1 MNPIRLTAPFT
12 DADTLSELA
21 RLNAGDR
28 VLISGTVFTARDAA
42 HKKMTE
48 LLAAGDPLPFDP
60 VGAVIYYV
68 GPPPAPPGLVIGSA
82 GPTTASR
89 MDAYTP
95 KLLSLGVKGLIGKGY
110 RSEAVRKSLAENRAI
125 YFAATGGAGVL
136 LSKRILAAEVVAFPE
151 LGTEAVRKLIFSD
164 FPATVITDFSGNY
177 LYEAGPAAWRKN
189 NIIRNLQHD

>member
-12 DADTLSELA
+12 DADTLSELT

-42 HKKMTE
+42 HKKMIE
-48 LLAAGDPLPFDP
+48 LLDGGGTLPFDP
-60 VGAVIYYV
+60 AGAVIYYV
-68 GPPPAPPGLVIGSA
+68 GPTPAPPGLVIGSA

-95 KLLSLGVKGLIGKGY
+95 KLLSLGVKGVIGKGY
-110 RSEAVRKSLAENRAI
+110 RSEAVRKSLIENRAV
-125 YFAATGGAGVL
+125 YFAATGGAGIL
-136 LSKRILAAEVVAFPE
+136 LSKRILTAEVIAFPE

-177 LYEAGPAAWRKN
+177 LYETGPKAWRKN
-189 NIIRNLQHD
+189 NSIRNLQT

>member
-42 HKKMTE
+42 HKKMIE
-48 LLAAGDPLPFDP
+48 LLDGGGTLPFDP
-60 VGAVIYYV
+60 AGAVIYYV
-68 GPPPAPPGLVIGSA
+68 GPTPAPPGLVIGSA

-95 KLLSLGVKGLIGKGY
+95 KLLSLGVKGVIGKGY
-110 RSEAVRKSLAENRAI
+110 RSEAVRKSLIENRAV
-125 YFAATGGAGVL
+125 YFAATGGAGIL
-136 LSKRILAAEVVAFPE
+136 LSKRILAAEVIAFPE

-189 NIIRNLQHD
+189 NIIRNL

>member
-68 GPPPAPPGLVIGSA
+68 GPTPAPPGLVIGSA

-189 NIIRNLQHD
+189 NIIRNL

>member
-1 MNPIRLTAPFT
+1 MNPIRLIAPFT
-12 DADTLSELA
+12 DADTLSELT

-42 HKKMTE
+42 HKKMIE
-48 LLAAGDPLPFDP
+48 LLDGGGTLPFDP
-60 VGAVIYYV
+60 AGAVIYYV
-68 GPPPAPPGLVIGSA
+68 GPTPAPPGLVIGSA

-95 KLLSLGVKGLIGKGY
+95 KLLSLGVKGVIGKGY
-110 RSEAVRKSLAENRAI
+110 RSEAVRKSLIENRAV

-189 NIIRNLQHD
+189 NIIRNL

>member
-12 DADTLSELA
+12 DADTLSELT

-42 HKKMTE
+42 HKKMIE
-48 LLAAGDPLPFDP
+48 LLDGGGTLPFDP
-60 VGAVIYYV
+60 AGAVIYYV
-68 GPPPAPPGLVIGSA
+68 GPTPAPPGLVIGSA

-95 KLLSLGVKGLIGKGY
+95 KLLSLGVKGVIGKGY
-110 RSEAVRKSLAENRAI
+110 RSEAVRKSLIENRAV
-125 YFAATGGAGVL
+125 YFAATGGAGIL
-136 LSKRILAAEVVAFPE
+136 LSKRILAAEVIAFPE

-189 NIIRNLQHD
+189 NIIRNL

>member
-12 DADTLSELA
+12 DADTLSELT
-21 RLNAGDR
+21 RLKAGDR

-42 HKKMTE
+42 HKKMIE
-48 LLAAGDPLPFDP
+48 LLDGGGTLPFDP
-60 VGAVIYYV
+60 AGAVIYYV
-68 GPPPAPPGLVIGSA
+68 GPTPAPPGLVIGSA

-189 NIIRNLQHD
+189 NIIRNL

>member
-12 DADTLSELA
+12 DADTLSELT

-42 HKKMTE
+42 HKKMIE
-48 LLAAGDPLPFDP
+48 LLDGGGTLPFDP
-60 VGAVIYYV
+60 AGAVIYYV
-68 GPPPAPPGLVIGSA
+68 GPTPAPPGLVIGSA

-95 KLLSLGVKGLIGKGY
+95 KLLSLGVKGVIGKGY
-110 RSEAVRKSLAENRAI
+110 RSEAVRKSLIENRAV
-125 YFAATGGAGVL
+125 YFAATGGAGIL
-136 LSKRILAAEVVAFPE
+136 LSKRILAAEVIAFPE